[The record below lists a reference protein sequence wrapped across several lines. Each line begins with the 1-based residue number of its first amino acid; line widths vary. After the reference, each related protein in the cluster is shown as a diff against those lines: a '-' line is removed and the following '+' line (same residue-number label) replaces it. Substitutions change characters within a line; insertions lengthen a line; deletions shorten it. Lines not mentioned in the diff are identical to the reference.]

1 MPKTSAQIQST
12 TSRDEAASAHPY
24 NANGLLEACKT
35 RFAPPA
41 FEVSCDV
48 RRTVWVKRADGS
60 RSVGLPQWY
69 LNQHSL
75 SEALERVESKLGI
88 HDESR

>member
-1 MPKTSAQIQST
+1 MPKSST
-12 TSRDEAASAHPY
+12 TARQSASAPETASAPEY
-24 NANGLLEACKT
+24 NANGLLEACKE
-35 RFAPPA
+35 RFAPPE

-48 RRTVWVKRADGS
+48 RRTVWVKRADGT

-75 SEALERVESKLGI
+75 SEALERVETKLGI
-88 HDESR
+88 RS